1 MRCRAGLN
9 ADQTRRQLAE
19 QGQHLTTPHLSAYH
33 DRAGLIDAMHLKDI
47 LRYIQTDCANLI
59 HGVAPLLRFLVPASW
74 HPEVP
79 VEEPSTA
86 SGTDI

>member
-1 MRCRAGLN
+1 
-9 ADQTRRQLAE
+9 
-19 QGQHLTTPHLSAYH
+19 
-33 DRAGLIDAMHLKDI
+33 MHLKDI
-47 LRYIQTDCANLI
+47 LLFIQTDCANLI

-74 HPEVP
+74 HPGVP